1 MDQYIAKTYT
11 GLETVLR
18 DELAELGAKNLKI
31 HKRGVT
37 FTGTPRIMYRAN
49 LECRTA
55 LRILQEIHTFSLSEA
70 QSVYEAASE
79 VPWENWIRTDQTFA
93 IDTDVFSEYFD
104 NTMYAGLLCK
114 DAIADRIRSVRGER
128 PSVDRKKPDI
138 EIQLHIRDQK
148 GSILLS
154 SSGGSLHIRAYKKY
168 PGHAP
173 VSEVLAAGLI
183 QLAGWDKEQAFI
195 NPMCGSG
202 TFLIEAHKYARN
214 VPSQIHRK
222 FFAFKN
228 WPGFD
233 EERWELIRKGA
244 LMRVNRDSP
253 EIIGFDSNPK
263 AVMGAKKNTAAA
275 GSFRGI
281 QIYNHDF
288 FKYEPSAEKA
298 TVIINP
304 PYDVR
309 LRLNDQKR
317 FYNRISKMLYRHYR
331 QYDNWILCPKEI
343 SLKSAG
349 FRIEKEYTVFNGPI
363 ECRFAKLDFGQNRI
377 SGKRKEVSQ
386 IKDGRQKSK
395 KRSHRPGP
403 RKAASKP
410 PGRPV
415 QKQNRN
421 KPHPEKGDRKE
432 KE

>member
-1 MDQYIAKTYT
+1 MHIMDHYIAKTYT
-11 GLETVLR
+11 GLEQILH
-18 DELAELGAKNLKI
+18 DELKELGAKNLQI
-31 HKRGVT
+31 QKRGVS

-55 LRILQEIHTFSLSEA
+55 LKILMEIHTFSLAEA
-70 QSVYEAASE
+70 QDVYRAASE
-79 VPWENWIRTDQTFA
+79 VPWEDWIRTDQTFA

-114 DAIADRIRSVRGER
+114 DAVVDRIRSVHGKR
-128 PSVDRKKPDI
+128 PSVDKKKPDI

-183 QLAGWDKEQAFI
+183 QLAGWDKERAFI

-202 TFLIEAHKYARN
+202 TLLIEAHKYARN

-228 WPGFD
+228 WPSFD
-233 EERWELIRKGA
+233 EERWELIQKGA
-244 LMRVNRDSP
+244 LMRTNRSTP
-253 EIIGFDSNPK
+253 EIIGFDSNPR
-263 AVMGAKKNTAAA
+263 AVNGAKKNSAAA

-288 FKYEPSAEKA
+288 FKYEPSAESA

-309 LRLNDQKR
+309 LKLHDQRR
-317 FYNRISKMLYRHYR
+317 FYNRISKMLYQHYR
-331 QYDNWILCPKEI
+331 AYDNWILCPKEI
-343 SLKSAG
+343 SLKRAG

-363 ECRFAKLDFGQNRI
+363 ECRFAKLDFSN
-377 SGKRKEVSQ
+377 K
-386 IKDGRQKSK
+386 
-395 KRSHRPGP
+395 
-403 RKAASKP
+403 
-410 PGRPV
+410 
-415 QKQNRN
+415 N
-421 KPHPEKGDRKE
+421 KPRAKKQFRKHPSSKNNRGRKRPNRSSSVRD
-432 KE
+432 KK